1 MKGRCNFLV
10 QILIVRLEGYSSM
23 MSYLKAG
30 SSGYDEPAYQ
40 HRHGDGE
47 VRRPPPAPTHDRR
60 RDEAAEQMRDA
71 QH

>member
-1 MKGRCNFLV
+1 
-10 QILIVRLEGYSSM
+10 M